1 MLIGMVMKKML
12 LTLMAALLLL
22 LPVSA
27 RSMTFEDERKLSREV
42 VTYLDAQGLIMYDQE
57 ITWPVKMIAE
67 KLADHV
73 KNPIYTFNVSVIND
87 RSVNA
92 FTIPDGHIFMNLGT
106 LLFARDMEEIAAVIG
121 HEMGHAQLRHIP
133 QGYEQQKDISAV
145 SLLGVVLG
153 ALVSAKSPQAGSAL
167 IFSSIGGG
175 ENVKLAYSRRHEHD
189 ADDFGRQL
197 LSSSGYDPSAMN
209 SFLSRLGGLTSS
221 KKIPEYLLTHP
232 MSSTRISGDS
242 PDSHEPRPDAYYWSL
257 MSSIA
262 GLVLSQEEG
271 AQRAQTFPEPY
282 RKLALAMIDTNK
294 GEHAKALEGLKGVN
308 LPLANT
314 YRALNLALMGRKE
327 EAYPLLKQFGSGS
340 ARAQMAL
347 ADIMEERGEY
357 EQAIAVL
364 SPYQKGNIKIEYRL
378 GLLHQKSNHEAL
390 SHVSFARY
398 FFKTGK
404 GQAATFHI
412 GKALEKKND
421 LAAEVQD
428 ELKEMKDFIKK
439 QEAR

>member
-1 MLIGMVMKKML
+1 MLKGMKKML
-12 LTLMAALLLL
+12 LTVVAACLML
-22 LPVSA
+22 LPASA
-27 RSMTFEDERKLSREV
+27 RSMTFEEERKLSREV

-57 ITWPVKMIAE
+57 IAWPVKLVAQ

-73 KNPIYTFNVSVIND
+73 KNPIYTFNVYVIND

-153 ALVSAKSPQAGSAL
+153 ALVSAKNPQAGSAL

-175 ENVKLAYSRRHEHD
+175 ESIKLAYSRRHEHD
-189 ADDFGRQL
+189 ADEFGRQL
-197 LSSSGYDPSAMN
+197 LSSSGYEPSAMN
-209 SFLSRLGGLTSS
+209 SFLSRLGGLSSS

-232 MSSTRISGDS
+232 TSSTRISGDS
-242 PDSHEPRPDAYYWSL
+242 PDSHTPKPDAYYWSL
-257 MSSIA
+257 MASVA
-262 GLVLSQEEG
+262 GLALSPEEG
-271 AQRAQTFPEPY
+271 AQRAQSFPEPY
-282 RKLALAMIDTNK
+282 RRLTLAMIETNR
-294 GEHAKALEGLKGVN
+294 GQHAKALEELKGVD

-314 YRALNLALMGRKE
+314 YRAINLALMGKKD
-327 EAYPLLKQFGSGS
+327 EAYPLLKKYGSGS

-357 EQAIAVL
+357 EEAIAVL
-364 SPYQKGNIKIEYRL
+364 SPYGKGSVNIEYRL
-378 GLLHQKSNHEAL
+378 GLLHQKSKHEAL
-390 SHVSFARY
+390 SHAAFARY

-404 GQAATFHI
+404 SQAALFHI
-412 GKALEKKND
+412 GKALEKDKD
-421 LAAEVQD
+421 LDTEAQT

-439 QEAR
+439 QESK